1 MSEIR
6 VDTISEKTSGSGTT
20 VSNLK
25 NPNQPFRNLVING
38 DMQIA
43 QRATSATTAVSN
55 TYNTVDRWKP
65 VFSMDGAFTMAQ
77 SALSAADTATT
88 GHQYALDIQCST
100 ADTSIAAGHYAWVAH
115 LVEANNCRGSLY
127 GSDNA
132 KSLTVSFW
140 VKSNLTG
147 TTCGMVAK
155 EDSTY
160 TQAPFEFTINSANTW
175 EYKTVTIPANAA
187 IKASAGAI
195 SYDNGVGLYLAFHL
209 AIGGNYD
216 NGTNLTWA
224 TGGTSYATTNQ
235 LNFLSSTDNDLFITG
250 VQMEFGDTATDFE
263 HVPFDVNLQRCQ
275 RYCEVLCDT
284 RSAGTGTLSS
294 GDSDESLGT
303 VGVCHGT
310 RYAYMP
316 FRFSTAKRSNAP
328 TLLISNDTNHFNLIN
343 TLTNDKFSTMTSSG
357 VHSHSTAE
365 TYFDTGS
372 TGNLTNGA
380 TGFVRSDVSGSKILV
395 LDEL

>member
-1 MSEIR
+1 MTQTKVEAPFVENNR
-6 VDTISEKTSGSGTT
+6 
-20 VSNLK
+20 
-25 NPNQPFRNLVING
+25 PFRNLVING

-77 SALSAADTATT
+77 SALSAADIATT

-100 ADTSIAAGHYAWVAH
+100 ADTSIAAGQYAWVAH
-115 LVEANNCRGSLY
+115 LVEANNCRDSLY

-175 EYKTVTIPANAA
+175 EHKTVTIPANAA
-187 IKASAGAI
+187 IKSSAGAI
-195 SYDNGVGLYLAFHL
+195 AYIIGTGLYLAFHL
-209 AIGGNYD
+209 AIGGNFD
-216 NGTNLTWA
+216 NGTNVTWA

-250 VQMEFGDTATDFE
+250 VQMEFGDAKTPFEYIPHDVQFHRCCRYFYRIGKGNNVKLGGGDAYTANQMYFP
-263 HVPFDVNLQRCQ
+263 VFLPNKLR
-275 RYCEVLCDT
+275 
-284 RSAGTGTLSS
+284 ATGTLN
-294 GDSDESLGT
+294 GVGGT
-303 VGVCHGT
+303 NYFTFYANGNADVFNEVTLWETRDNLAYLRSVAGT
-310 RYAYMP
+310 IG
-316 FRFSTAKRSNAP
+316 STAGHGGMVILSDASAM
-328 TLLISNDTNHFNLIN
+328 LEID
-343 TLTNDKFSTMTSSG
+343 
-357 VHSHSTAE
+357 AE
-365 TYFDTGS
+365 
-372 TGNLTNGA
+372 L
-380 TGFVRSDVSGSKILV
+380 
-395 LDEL
+395 

>member
-1 MSEIR
+1 MTQTKVEAPFVENNR
-6 VDTISEKTSGSGTT
+6 
-20 VSNLK
+20 
-25 NPNQPFRNLVING
+25 PFRNLVING

-77 SALSAADTATT
+77 SALSAADIATT

-100 ADTSIAAGHYAWVAH
+100 ADTSIAAGQFAWVAH
-115 LVEANNCRGSLY
+115 LVEANNCRESLY

-132 KSLTVSFW
+132 KSLTISFW

-175 EYKTVTIPANAA
+175 EHKTVTIPANAA

-224 TGGTSYATTNQ
+224 TGGASYSTTNQ
-235 LNFLSSTDNDLFITG
+235 LNFLSSTSNDLFITG
-250 VQMEFGDTATDFE
+250 VQMEFGGTATDFE
-263 HVPFDVNLQRCQ
+263 HLPTDVQFNRCC
-275 RYCEVLCDT
+275 RYYWKPVQGNASTNEYVALGDFYA
-284 RSAGTGTLSS
+284 SAQVDIDFRHITPMRTQPTVEQGSGTDYFKYYYGNTAN
-294 GDSDESLGT
+294 GT
-303 VGVCHGT
+303 VDGAWTYWIGNEHISSLYATASDAVGT
-310 RYAYMP
+310 SNTGKACRVLTSTEASAYIAL
-316 FRFSTAKRSNAP
+316 S
-328 TLLISNDTNHFNLIN
+328 
-343 TLTNDKFSTMTSSG
+343 
-357 VHSHSTAE
+357 AE
-365 TYFDTGS
+365 
-372 TGNLTNGA
+372 L
-380 TGFVRSDVSGSKILV
+380 
-395 LDEL
+395 